1 MADALSDVADL
12 VRGCTRCT
20 LSEHRTNAVP
30 GMGNRESGVVFVGE
44 APGRNEDL
52 RGRPFVG
59 KAGQILN
66 EALHSAKV
74 SRDSV
79 YITNTVKCRPPK
91 NRVPRQS
98 ERDACRSHLDAELR
112 ILRPLVICILG
123 NTAYSSILGG
133 SEITKNRGRLI
144 KHDDMLYYV
153 TIHPAAAIYN
163 PTLASVLES
172 DIQHLFDIVQDIRNG
187 KMVQYDDDS
196 G

>member
-1 MADALSDVADL
+1 MTDELSVVAAQ
-12 VRGCTRCT
+12 VSGCTRCR

-30 GMGNRESGVVFVGE
+30 GIGSAESGVVFVGE
-44 APGRNEDL
+44 APGRNEDF

-66 EALHSAKV
+66 EALRNAKV
-74 SRDSV
+74 ARDSV

-91 NRVPRQS
+91 NRVPHQS

-112 ILRPLVICILG
+112 ILRPLVICVLG
-123 NTAYSSILGG
+123 NTAYGSILGG

-144 KHDDMLYYV
+144 RRDNMLYFV

-163 PTLASVLES
+163 PELVGVLEA
-172 DIQHLFDIVQDIRNG
+172 DIQHLFDIVKDIRDG
-187 KMVQYDDDS
+187 KMIHYDDS

>member
-1 MADALSDVADL
+1 MTDELSAVATQ
-12 VRGCTRCT
+12 VRECTRCQ

-30 GMGNRESGVVFVGE
+30 GIGGAVSGVVFVGE
-44 APGRNEDL
+44 APGRNEDF

-66 EALHSAKV
+66 EALRNAKV

-91 NRVPRQS
+91 NRVPHQS

-123 NTAYSSILGG
+123 NTAYGSILGG

-144 KHDDMLYYV
+144 RRDNILYFV

-163 PTLASVLES
+163 PELVGVLKA
-172 DIQHLFDIVQDIRNG
+172 DIQHLFDIVKDIQAG
-187 KMVQYDDDS
+187 KIIHYDDS

>member
-1 MADALSDVADL
+1 MTGSLSVIADR
-12 VRGCTRCT
+12 VRGCTKCA

-30 GMGNRESGVVFVGE
+30 GIGSAKSGVVFVGE
-44 APGRNEDL
+44 APGRSEDL

-66 EALHSAKV
+66 DALYHADI

-98 ERDACRSHLDAELR
+98 ERDACRGHLDAELR

-123 NTAYSSILGG
+123 NTAYNSILGG

-144 KHDDMLYYV
+144 RRDDMLYFV

-163 PTLASVLES
+163 PKLAGVLKE
-172 DIQHLFDIVQDIRNG
+172 DIRHLFDIVRDIREN
-187 KMVQYDDDS
+187 KMVQCVDS
-196 G
+196 E